1 MQRRTGKSSYGAL
14 QQRGRMGERVWGGK
28 CEIGM
33 RKEKGEVGGEKEDK
47 RREKE
52 K

>member
-1 MQRRTGKSSYGAL
+1 MGLCS
-14 QQRGRMGERVWGGK
+14 RGGGWEKECGGGK